1 MPALT
6 LRDSAVVYMGPKRE
20 RDKPVSRMIEYGPG
34 ALDTAELLAV
44 MFGNNTAAIIDAEH
58 ILSEFGHLSGIAQ
71 ASFDELMRTPHFG
84 PTRVAMMKAA
94 FELGRR
100 LLVSSPADRQRI
112 LDPGQAA
119 NMLMPEMMLLEQ
131 EHLRTILLDTKNRV
145 ISIPTIYI
153 GSVNH
158 AAVRVG
164 EVFREAI
171 RANAVAMIV
180 VHNHP
185 SGDPTPSPDDVQVTR
200 MIVEAGKLLHIDVLD
215 HMIIGRQRW
224 VSLKE
229 RGLGFN

>member
-6 LRDSAVVYMGPKRE
+6 LRDSAVTYMGPKRKQ
-20 RDKPVSRMIEYGPG
+20 DKPVSRMIKYGPS
-34 ALDTAELLAV
+34 ALDTAELLAI
-44 MFGNNTAAIIDAEH
+44 MFGNNTAALVDAEH
-58 ILSEFGHLSGIAQ
+58 ILSEFGHLPGIVQ

-112 LDPGQAA
+112 TDPAQAA

-131 EHLRTILLDTKNRV
+131 EHLRTVLLDARNRV
-145 ISIPTIYI
+145 LSIPIVYI
-153 GSVNH
+153 GSVTQIGVE
-158 AAVRVG
+158 VRDI
-164 EVFREAI
+164 FREAI

-185 SGDPTPSPDDVQVTR
+185 SGDPTPSPNDVMTTR
-200 MIVEAGKLLHIDVLD
+200 KMVDAGKMLDIDVLD
-215 HMIIGRQRW
+215 HIIIGRNRW